1 MGLLTEEHLAAIG
14 TSEPPVTV
22 EVTRRDI
29 VKYST
34 ATEQRQERFLRGDE
48 APPMFVFNLFTEIP
62 NVDQLRPDGLARRAI
77 NGPSLPLKR
86 VMAGGTEIRVHRPIV
101 PGDRLTGT
109 RSIVDM
115 FEKKGRSGPL
125 IFTVRQLVVT
135 DADGATVLEERQ
147 TAIAR

>member
-1 MGLLTEEHLAAIG
+1 MGLLTDDHLAAIG
-14 TSEPPVTV
+14 ASEPPVTV

-34 ATEQRQERFLRGDE
+34 ATEQLRPEYLRGDE

-62 NVDQLRPDGLARRAI
+62 TVDQLRPDGLARRATS
-77 NGPSLPLKR
+77 GPSLPLKR
-86 VMAGGTEIRVHRPIV
+86 VMAGGTEIRIHRPIV
-101 PGDRLTGT
+101 PGDVLTGT

-125 IFTVRQLVVT
+125 IFTVRELIVT
-135 DADGATVLEERQ
+135 DAAGDTVLEERQ